1 MSIEHQNLTIPPVAE
16 VHGTQPKVIRASDL
30 ARMVVCE
37 QRMVFEHVHGRRER
51 HFQAEARRKGIRAHQ
66 AYFQEAQQL
75 INERP
80 WHWALRG
87 LKSFITRL
95 VCVLPWWRSKRK
107 NSNGKIA
114 SLARKK
120 TGDVMDAS
128 LPAGTK
134 TGTVR

>member
-1 MSIEHQNLTIPPVAE
+1 MSIEHQNQTIPPVAE

-51 HFQAEARRKGIRAHQ
+51 HFQAEARRLGIQAHQ
-66 AYFQEAQQL
+66 AYFCEAQQL

-80 WHWALRG
+80 WHWALRA
-87 LKSFITRL
+87 LKSLIKRL
-95 VCVLPWWRSKRK
+95 LCIFPWWCSRRKNSKRK
-107 NSNGKIA
+107 FA

-120 TGDVMDAS
+120 TGV
-128 LPAGTK
+128 
-134 TGTVR
+134 